1 MSSPKCHHDSPRVVQ
16 PNKSKLIQRLNR
28 IEGQIRGVRD
38 MVEQDRYCIDILT
51 QIQASR
57 QALAAMAESLLEDHL
72 RGCVSQAMQN
82 DNPDEAIREV
92 MQIVSKMRA

>member
-38 MVEQDRYCIDILT
+38 MVQQDRYCIDILT

-72 RGCVSQAMQN
+72 RGCVSQAMHN
-82 DNPDEAIREV
+82 NNPDEAIREV